1 MPSSLKTVTKQRK
14 RPLYLRCMSPVNE
27 GACLSRVLATY
38 ESQIEFTT
46 EDIIHERY
54 VASKRILRGGIGE
67 GKARGGIGGGKNE
80 SGTIRRSM
88 EEIPSMFENL
98 PRWEIETFPRFPRST
113 SFPADEKLLPYRTG
127 HLQTIKWT

>member
-1 MPSSLKTVTKQRK
+1 
-14 RPLYLRCMSPVNE
+14 MSPVNE

-67 GKARGGIGGGKNE
+67 GKNEGKDRRGEERKWYNPVQHGRN
-80 SGTIRRSM
+80 SFNIRKFAKMGNRRLSA
-88 EEIPSMFENL
+88 
-98 PRWEIETFPRFPRST
+98 FPPLNNFSR
-113 SFPADEKLLPYRTG
+113 
-127 HLQTIKWT
+127 